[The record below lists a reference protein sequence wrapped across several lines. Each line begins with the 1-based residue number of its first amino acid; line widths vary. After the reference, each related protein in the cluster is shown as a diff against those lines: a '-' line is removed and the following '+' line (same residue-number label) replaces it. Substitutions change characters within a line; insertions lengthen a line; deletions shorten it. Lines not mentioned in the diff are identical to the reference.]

1 MSKRGPVEVTNKE
14 RGELGGGEPH
24 PDCVEPLL
32 VREEPRP
39 VEQSHLVQNSED
51 DAIFNKEGIFEETQP
66 DVVETLFVD

>member
-14 RGELGGGEPH
+14 RGTQGGGEPH

-39 VEQSHLVQNSED
+39 VQNRED